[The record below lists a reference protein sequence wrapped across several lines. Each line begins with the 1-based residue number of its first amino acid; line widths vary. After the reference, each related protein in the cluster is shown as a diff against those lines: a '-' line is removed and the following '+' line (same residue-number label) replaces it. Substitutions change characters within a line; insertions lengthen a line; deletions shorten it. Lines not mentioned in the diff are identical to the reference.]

1 MDAALSRLNRRLQM
15 LGKSSGE
22 KKGGDVIGFIGEGMT
37 IEGKLT
43 FNDTVKIDG
52 TFNGEIDS
60 KGTLVVGETGYV
72 KGQIKVGSAIVT
84 GEIKGTLEATTRVE
98 IKAPGK
104 MFGDITTP
112 NLIIGEG
119 VIFEGNC
126 IMVKRDHA
134 PEELP
139 AAVVYGNKEEKAG

>member
-1 MDAALSRLNRRLQM
+1 MM

-139 AAVVYGNKEEKAG
+139 AVVVYGKKEEKAG

>member
-1 MDAALSRLNRRLQM
+1 M
-15 LGKSSGE
+15 LGKNSGE

-37 IEGKLT
+37 FEGKLT

-52 TFNGEIDS
+52 TFSGEIDA
-60 KGTLVVGETGYV
+60 KGTLVIGETGYV

-84 GEIKGTLEATTRVE
+84 GEIKGTLEAATRVE
-98 IKAPGK
+98 IKSPGK

-119 VIFEGNC
+119 VVFEGNC
-126 IMVKRDHA
+126 IMVKRDNA
-134 PEELP
+134 PANLP
-139 AAVVYGNKEEKAG
+139 AAGVYGKKEEKAG

>member
-1 MDAALSRLNRRLQM
+1 MDAALSRLNRRLRM

-22 KKGGDVIGFIGEGMT
+22 KKGGDVIGFIGEGM
-37 IEGKLT
+37 ILEGKLT

-60 KGTLVVGETGYV
+60 KGTLIVGETGYV

-134 PEELP
+134 LEELP
-139 AAVVYGNKEEKAG
+139 AVVVYGNKEEKAG

>member
-1 MDAALSRLNRRLQM
+1 M
-15 LGKSSGE
+15 LGKHSGE
-22 KKGGDVIGFIGEGMT
+22 KKGGDVIGFIGEGMKL
-37 IEGKLT
+37 EGKLT

-52 TFNGEIDS
+52 AFNGEIDS
-60 KGTLVVGETGYV
+60 KGTLIVGETGYI

-98 IKAPGK
+98 IKSPGK

-119 VIFEGNC
+119 VVFEGNC

-139 AAVVYGNKEEKAG
+139 AAAVYGKKEEKAG